1 MEFFIECFQN
11 GGPLLVT
18 FGYFVELLF
27 DARSEVVVKDVRE
40 VLYQEVIDH
49 NTGVCRH
56 QF

>member
-1 MEFFIECFQN
+1 MFQN
-11 GGPLLVT
+11 GSPLLVT

-27 DARSEVVVKDVRE
+27 DARCEVVVKDVRE